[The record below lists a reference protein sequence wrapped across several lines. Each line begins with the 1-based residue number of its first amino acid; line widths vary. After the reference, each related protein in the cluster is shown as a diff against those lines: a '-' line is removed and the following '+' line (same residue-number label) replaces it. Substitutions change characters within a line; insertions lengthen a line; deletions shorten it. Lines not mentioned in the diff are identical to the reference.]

1 MYRAYREMTI
11 PAGPEWVEE
20 HIRRLSANG
29 IQTHFQLAGVSQ
41 LETVERM
48 MRRGVCNVPLIM
60 TWVAIGG
67 GFEAPNL
74 YNLANFVRATP
85 DGAVLTLE
93 TSMLNVLPINM
104 MAIAMGLHVRCG
116 IEDNIWTQDRKAKMS
131 SVKQIEQLVRIS
143 REFGREVA
151 DAQGSAPHLPD
162 RRPST
167 GTPTKRWRRTVSRR
181 TASRSSAR
189 SCGPPVERGQR

>member
-1 MYRAYREMTI
+1 
-11 PAGPEWVEE
+11 
-20 HIRRLSANG
+20 
-29 IQTHFQLAGVSQ
+29 
-41 LETVERM
+41 
-48 MRRGVCNVPLIM
+48 MRRGVCNVPLIL

-74 YNLANFVRATP
+74 YNLANFVRAAP

-93 TSMLNVLPINM
+93 TSMLNVLPLNM

-116 IEDNIWTQDRKAKMS
+116 IEDNIWTQDRKEKMS

-151 DAQGSAPHLPD
+151 NGKEARKIYRIGEFYKNADETLAKNGFAPNRKP
-162 RRPST
+162 R
-167 GTPTKRWRRTVSRR
+167 
-181 TASRSSAR
+181 
-189 SCGPPVERGQR
+189 ERGVLQRAA